1 VNIFVGNLSRDV
13 TEDDLRQAFEAFGK
27 VTSAA
32 VIKDKITRESR
43 GFGFVEMAA
52 QAEAT
57 AAIAGMNGKDLK
69 GQRVNVNEA
78 RPREERSGGGG
89 GGRRSFGEGRSSYGG
104 GGEGRSSYGDDRR
117 SSYGD
122 DRRSGDRNRRSSG
135 GGSSSGGRR
144 DTRRSSW

>member
-1 VNIFVGNLSRDV
+1 MNIFVGNLSRDV